1 MSETVRYPYFIV
13 ACLFYAV
20 VDVFEGR
27 MKHSISDELGGLEEL
42 LKDELARTRIEP
54 VLRDHEQSDARVKS
68 LSEEIETLNADLKNA
83 GDLIES
89 LKDEV
94 MHKAKRNDQLKTQL
108 EEKHKSPHVSQS
120 SPELDAER
128 RLRLKAEDELD
139 MYRRQSK
146 SSDSA
151 STLNAKR
158 VAISLARHCSELA
171 HEIESLRN
179 GTGAMSQGEL
189 QETLRGVI
197 FQASSPAKLP
207 VSVPPPSHPKTAW
220 GLEDD
225 DDLFSSL
232 N

>member
-1 MSETVRYPYFIV
+1 
-13 ACLFYAV
+13 
-20 VDVFEGR
+20 
-27 MKHSISDELGGLEEL
+27 MKHSIPDELVALKEL

-94 MHKAKRNDQLKTQL
+94 AHETKRKDQLKAQL
-108 EEKHKSPHVSQS
+108 EERSKSSHASQL
-120 SPELDAER
+120 SPELDSER
-128 RLRLKAEDELD
+128 KLRLKAENELE